1 MSSCFGQR
9 STQPT
14 TTHIFEYGFRDD
26 GTISFRL
33 GATARNLLGSE
44 EVAHTHTGVW
54 KVDIDLAGPSHD
66 SVLLMRHQEPA
77 GSLAATDVAANF
89 NGGTEGFAD
98 WAAQEFTA
106 LHIVDTVT
114 TNANGKNI
122 GYDLMPLRA
131 GNARHW
137 GVNET
142 FVQHDFWA
150 TRYAPGQITAQDLP
164 AYVADGQPVVDSD
177 VVVWHV
183 TPLHG

>member
-1 MSSCFGQR
+1 MTSSAPG
-9 STQPT
+9 
-14 TTHIFEYGFRDD
+14 
-26 GTISFRL
+26 
-33 GATARNLLGSE
+33 
-44 EVAHTHTGVW
+44 
-54 KVDIDLAGPSHD
+54 DLAPGACRQS
-66 SVLLMRHQEPA
+66 Q
-77 GSLAATDVAANF
+77 GGWDVAANF

-106 LHIVDTVT
+106 LHIVDTVI

-164 AYVADGQPVVDSD
+164 VMSLTANRSSTATSSCG
-177 VVVWHV
+177 
-183 TPLHG
+183 T